1 MMGRMRS
8 PSRQPRG
15 PLAVAV
21 LTLFFAWPAHAQV
34 VSQPGAQTIDEAQH
48 LFYSGRYESSA
59 AIALALHQAD
69 PMNLAAFELRTSA
82 LHFQIKRAMGP
93 LTDKDDRET
102 AVKACGTCA
111 SLLKAFMED
120 TEAGRAAARTLVT
133 RNDKDES
140 ALFYLGKINLNY
152 VWLQL
157 GTLGKRTGWNEYWEA
172 RKSLDA
178 ALKLNPAHARARLA
192 RAWIDY
198 IVDTKVKFGLKWLLG
213 GGSKK
218 EGLATIRA
226 MATGEAKPY
235 EKAEAQFALWEIE
248 LREKNVPAA
257 VAAAKLLAHDFP
269 ENEELVRFLAPNQA
283 SRTGQPTTNK

>member
-1 MMGRMRS
+1 MMGDMPSPPRS
-8 PSRQPRG
+8 LRG
-15 PLAVAV
+15 PVAVAA
-21 LTLFFAWPAHAQV
+21 LTLLLAWPAHAQMA
-34 VSQPGAQTIDEAQH
+34 SHPGAQTLDEAQH

-69 PMNLAAFELRTSA
+69 PSNLAAFELRTSA

-93 LTDKDDRET
+93 LTDKDDREK
-102 AVKACGTCA
+102 AFKACGTCPG
-111 SLLKAFMED
+111 LLKVFLDD
-120 TEAGRAAARTLVT
+120 TEAGRTAARALVAK
-133 RNDKDES
+133 NEKDES

-178 ALKLNPAHARARLA
+178 ALKLNPQHARARLA

-198 IVDTKVKFGLKWLLG
+198 IVDTKVKFGLKWILG

-218 EGLATIRA
+218 EGLVTIRA
-226 MATGEAKPY
+226 MAMGEAKPY

-257 VAAAKLLAHDFP
+257 VAAAKLVARDFP
-269 ENEELVRFLAPNQA
+269 DNEELTRFLAANQA
-283 SRTGQPTTNK
+283 VAEPPAKK

>member
-1 MMGRMRS
+1 M
-8 PSRQPRG
+8 
-15 PLAVAV
+15 AVAA
-21 LTLFFAWPAHAQV
+21 LTLLFAWPAHAQV
-34 VSQPGAQTIDEAQH
+34 PSHPGAQTLDEAQH

-59 AIALALHQAD
+59 AIALALHQTD
-69 PMNLAAFELRTSA
+69 PTDLAAFELRTSA

-93 LTDKDDRET
+93 LTDKDDREK
-102 AVKACGTCA
+102 AFKACGTCPG
-111 SLLKAFMED
+111 LLKVFLDD
-120 TEAGRAAARTLVT
+120 TEAGRTAARALVAK
-133 RNDKDES
+133 NEKDES

-178 ALKLNPAHARARLA
+178 ALKLNPQHARAKLA

-198 IVDTKVKFGLKWLLG
+198 IVDTKVKFGLKWILG

-218 EGLATIRA
+218 EGLVTIRA
-226 MATGEAKPY
+226 MAMGEAKPY

-257 VAAAKLLAHDFP
+257 VAAAKLVARDFP
-269 ENEELVRFLAPNQA
+269 DNEELTRFLAANQA
-283 SRTGQPTTNK
+283 VAEPPAKK